1 MLILGRFREKGVL
14 LVSWGEI
21 LDFGVLKNMKLKS
34 EEIYRDFR
42 PYESEFPPNSALI
55 VP

>member
-21 LDFGVLKNMKLKS
+21 LDFGVLENMKLKFC
-34 EEIYRDFR
+34 DFEDTVKTR
-42 PYESEFPPNSALI
+42 WS
-55 VP
+55 